1 MGQDSSPR
9 MSIGITSDR
18 LLNGSSRQSVGGSFW
33 FDPTPGVPA
42 NCGDDALDLSDA
54 QLAKL
59 RRALEFDF
67 GPDLSGI
74 RVYIGAYRH
83 ERC

>member
-1 MGQDSSPR
+1 
-9 MSIGITSDR
+9 MSISITFDR
-18 LLNGSSRQSVGGSFW
+18 LLNRSSRQNVGGSFW
-33 FDPTPGVPA
+33 FDLTAGVPA
-42 NCGDDALDLSDA
+42 NCGDDPVSLSDA
-54 QLAKL
+54 QLANL

-74 RVYIGAYRH
+74 RVYIGACRH